1 MLTKTKGTLVLILNK
16 IFKFVLLLKLKFN
29 LVLKRLIEKCTIT
42 KIWKGGFYFSV
53 FALCVLYTIYIF

>member
-29 LVLKRLIEKCTIT
+29 LVLKRLIEECTIT
-42 KIWKGGFYFSV
+42 KI
-53 FALCVLYTIYIF
+53 